1 MSVET
6 KRLGNFGVFLRRFSP
21 FSVSSRSGLGGFA
34 EGGVNVKLN
43 ALVTSGSFF
52 DDFGSLKFPGGR
64 LAVCDLA
71 LFAAEGEST
80 KNFAKLVFEKVD
92 VLVSFNFLEEDGPK

>member
-1 MSVET
+1 MEFFFEDLV
-6 KRLGNFGVFLRRFSP
+6 RFLFPERDLA
-21 FSVSSRSGLGGFA
+21 VFA
-34 EGGVNVKLN
+34 EGGVNVKRY

-64 LAVCDLA
+64 LAVSDLA

-80 KNFAKLVFEKVD
+80 KNFAKVAFEKVD
-92 VLVSFNFLEEDGPK
+92 VLVSFNFLGEDGPK